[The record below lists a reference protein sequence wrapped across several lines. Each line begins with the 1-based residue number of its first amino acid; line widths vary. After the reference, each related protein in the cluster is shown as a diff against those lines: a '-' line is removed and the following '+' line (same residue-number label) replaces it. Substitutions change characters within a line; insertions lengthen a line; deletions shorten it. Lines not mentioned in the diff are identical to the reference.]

1 MRPDSHTQNA
11 SAEDI
16 ALGMMIMSERR
27 AEAQRSMQ
35 SHGAAAASAM
45 RRITTNLAPVTVET
59 NAPFVADLR
68 LMGALP

>member
-1 MRPDSHTQNA
+1 
-11 SAEDI
+11 
-16 ALGMMIMSERR
+16 MMIMSERR
-27 AEAQRSMQ
+27 AAAQRSMQ